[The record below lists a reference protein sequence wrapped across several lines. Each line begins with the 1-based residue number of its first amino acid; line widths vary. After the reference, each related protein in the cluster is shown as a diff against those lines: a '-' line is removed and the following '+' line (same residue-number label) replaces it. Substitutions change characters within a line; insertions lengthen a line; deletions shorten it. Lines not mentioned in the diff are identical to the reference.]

1 MTHEI
6 IRKARG
12 QIKVIEKGSLGDLTN
27 RLKQLKT
34 STRKGASG
42 RGGKRY
48 SVIYSIRKAV

>member
-12 QIKVIEKGSLGDLTN
+12 QIEVIEKGSLGDLTN